1 MLILH
6 PPPNPLYSNH
16 HQARHVYKSDSIWN
30 WWKVFFIF
38 PIFLSLQSTDVT
50 ATRASVWIVFFIHLP
65 CWHSNFYKI
74 LGICLPNVYSSQEK
88 LINTNKHEGGKNILI
103 ISN

>member
-1 MLILH
+1 MESIF
-6 PPPNPLYSNH
+6 YFSNIFV
-16 HQARHVYKSDSIWN
+16 APIYRCDGYKSFCLDC
-30 WWKVFFIF
+30 
-38 PIFLSLQSTDVT
+38 L
-50 ATRASVWIVFFIHLP
+50 FIHLP